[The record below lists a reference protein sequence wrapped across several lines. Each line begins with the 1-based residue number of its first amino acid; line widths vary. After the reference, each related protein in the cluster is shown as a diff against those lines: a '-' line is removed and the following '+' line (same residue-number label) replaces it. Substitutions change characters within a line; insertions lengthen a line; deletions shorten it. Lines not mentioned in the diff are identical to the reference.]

1 MSATHFCCTV
11 VLYRVLD
18 FVYVVVAAALTTCNV
33 LRVNDIVVPLFDSH
47 GQMKRAHDAY
57 RTRIMIAL
65 MLVGSLLCYLAMV
78 SGRRLRDAGYN
89 LEDEGEKQVAIWK
102 EKARLELEAQ
112 KKKSA
117 E

>member
-1 MSATHFCCTV
+1 MHWI
-11 VLYRVLD
+11 LLG
-18 FVYVVVAAALTTCNV
+18 VVVSAALTTCNV
-33 LRVNDIVVPLFDSH
+33 LQVNDIVMPLFDSH
-47 GQMKRAHDAY
+47 LQMKRAHDAY

-65 MLVGSLLCYLAMV
+65 MIIGSFLCYLAMV
-78 SGRRLRDAGYN
+78 SGRRLRDSGYS

-102 EKARLELEAQ
+102 EKGRLELEAQ